1 MTSSSEAAEQLVR
14 IYLDGVEVALKIS
27 GVAAKNV
34 ATALY
39 AISQDK
45 NKTKGK
51 IRLSSMLKTGK
62 ELKIFSVKREDL
74 KKFYQEAKRY
84 GVLYCALMDKEKT
97 NPDGLI
103 DIMVR
108 AEDAS
113 KINRIVER
121 FNLNTLSSADIKSEI
136 AKTREENGQ
145 KPIDKGVQEKSIED
159 KNKEIECKEP
169 LKSEKSQ
176 NDSPSFSKSV
186 KDNQLKNFSENKK
199 NLEVE
204 NIDRAERPS
213 VREELKEIKED
224 LDKKSKSK
232 DKVFEGNSLNNNSL
246 NLKSK
251 NTKERS

>member
-1 MTSSSEAAEQLVR
+1 MPNSSEAAEQLVR

-51 IRLSSMLKTGK
+51 IRLSGMLKTGK
-62 ELKIFSVKREDL
+62 ELKIFSVKKEDL
-74 KKFYQEAKRY
+74 KKFSQEAKRY
-84 GVLYCALMDKEKT
+84 GVLYCALMDNGRT

-121 FNLNTLSSADIKSEI
+121 FNLNTLSSAEIKSEI

-145 KPIDKGVQEKSIED
+145 GAIQKGVQEKNIED
-159 KNKEIECKEP
+159 VKKEQHNKDIAKIEKG
-169 LKSEKSQ
+169 Q
-176 NDSPSFSKSV
+176 NDSPSFSRAERN
-186 KDNQLKNFSENKK
+186 NQSKNFSESKK
-199 NLEVE
+199 NLEAE
-204 NIDRAERPS
+204 NTKEQEKTS
-213 VREELKEIKED
+213 VREELKDIKEE
-224 LDKKSKSK
+224 LDKKSNSK
-232 DKVFEGNSLNNNSL
+232 EKIIDENVIDKTQKI
-246 NLKSK
+246 KSK
-251 NTKERS
+251 NTKERY